1 MISEPRSPPLAGV
14 PPCKLG
20 RPSGEEARRPSG
32 SVPAKGRGLEPAT
45 RQSLE
50 DEIAQVCELCQELA
64 GAGAAQCQDGER
76 LSDLHKVHAL
86 TRRLASVMETIQNLP
101 REDASELEP
110 LTRGLLFEVAG
121 LLRSYREPL
130 RAALEAQK
138 APLPEPV
145 VAYKPALH
153 IQRTAS
159 CPPLSPGARAA
170 GLRSLGGSQSRA
182 CDARV
187 TPLARRPAGC
197 LTRPPW
203 PMPPGH
209 ACARRG
215 TEAVDPE
222 RAIRRIAVGGCVQHP
237 QGSGVSRQWAF
248 PAASREPRV
257 HGLSA
262 SLLPKAIPVQ
272 LLAPP
277 RPAPGARGAGPG
289 LCGPHGAAAA
299 PVRSGPE
306 VYSGCW
312 QHA

>member
-1 MISEPRSPPLAGV
+1 M
-14 PPCKLG
+14 
-20 RPSGEEARRPSG
+20 
-32 SVPAKGRGLEPAT
+32 
-45 RQSLE
+45 
-50 DEIAQVCELCQELA
+50 CELCQELA

-101 REDASELEP
+101 LKDASELDP

-121 LLRSYREPL
+121 LLRSYRAPL
-130 RAALEAQK
+130 WAALEAQK

-187 TPLARRPAGC
+187 TPLARRSAGC

-209 ACARRG
+209 TRSPCSCWRLRAPRPERVVPGPASAAPTERRRRHQCGRGRRCTAAVGSMPEGGAQQGARR
-215 TEAVDPE
+215 AP
-222 RAIRRIAVGGCVQHP
+222 
-237 QGSGVSRQWAF
+237 
-248 PAASREPRV
+248 
-257 HGLSA
+257 
-262 SLLPKAIPVQ
+262 LPS
-272 LLAPP
+272 PP
-277 RPAPGARGAGPG
+277 GGPG
-289 LCGPHGAAAA
+289 LPLSA
-299 PVRSGPE
+299 RS
-306 VYSGCW
+306 SRRL
-312 QHA
+312 